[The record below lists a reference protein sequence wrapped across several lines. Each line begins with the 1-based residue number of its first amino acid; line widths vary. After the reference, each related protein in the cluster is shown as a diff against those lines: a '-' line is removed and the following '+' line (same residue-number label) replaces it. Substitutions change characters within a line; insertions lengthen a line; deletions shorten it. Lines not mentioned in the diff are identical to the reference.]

1 MESRL
6 SFALQ
11 LNSTTMERL
20 LHHTFGVFFL
30 LLLLLPASA
39 QQGKGAALINED
51 KPGTGKVHGLIIGI
65 NAYQDFPAL
74 QYANADALNFY
85 RLLLSP
91 SIGADSNHVVLLLN
105 EKATSPNVYEA
116 LENLVTFA
124 KAGDRVFIY
133 FSGHGDVEKTT
144 VQQFGFL
151 VTYDTPKK
159 MVMRNSL
166 DVNHLNAYVSTL
178 SLKNKAD
185 VFLITDACRSGRI
198 NESNTVDYTY
208 LAQTLGGK
216 TADEV
221 RILSSQSNQLSYEG
235 VQWGQGRGLFSYVLT
250 NGLAGTADI
259 DGDSIV
265 TLYELNLYLMQ
276 EVPKLAKPNK
286 QMPIVMGPQDMAIS
300 KRSAINGGN
309 SSQVLTA
316 MADLGGRGYED
327 LYIDSLSAQQR
338 TDYDSLLA
346 CITANRLQKP
356 TGKSARAYYEK
367 LVASGLPE
375 AFNLLV
381 TRKLIAALQKR
392 GQEVLHN
399 LIVLDE
405 NSNRSYK
412 LDGEIASNLKYSADL
427 LGKEHYLYQPTLAKY
442 YYFLSYTY
450 YLKDRYAEDDSLLN
464 LAISAVN
471 KAIAIDSTVAEFWR
485 VKGLYLGMQYRELES
500 LKAKLKALSL
510 APERASLYVAAGFQ
524 YAILKDYNRALSYL
538 DTAILKDPDNPLSY
552 SSVAYVYK
560 QQAKHEEALK
570 WIDKALALDS
580 NSYANFWV
588 TKGELLNRLG
598 RHQEAMACYSTAIA
612 VEPRHKLWYQVKASA
627 FNDYLH
633 DYKSGLLYLDSA
645 LLLAPDDELLLQ
657 GKALTYWRLGE
668 GNEGIEVIDKA
679 LRLPKQQYSFL
690 SHGIKGSLYGSL
702 GLYEEALKQY
712 DTALLL
718 NPDYDTHLDKAQVLI
733 LLRRFNEA
741 LLSTQ
746 KALQI
751 NPNNAN
757 AYLSRSSCYVGLKRY
772 EDAIAA
778 FDKAVQLGAAPTFT
792 DYYNIGCSYSLL
804 NNQKQALAYLEK
816 SIQTG
821 WKDFDWIDKDTDW
834 NNIRETAG
842 FKTLIAKYKK

>member
-1 MESRL
+1 MK
-6 SFALQ
+6 
-11 LNSTTMERL
+11 RL
-20 LHHTFGVFFL
+20 LHQALGVFFL
-30 LLLLLPASA
+30 LLALLPASA
-39 QQGKGAALINED
+39 QQSKGAAVVNED

-235 VQWGQGRGLFSYVLT
+235 VQWGQGRGLFSYVLI

-300 KRSAINGGN
+300 KRSTMPGG
-309 SSQVLTA
+309 SGSQVLTA

-327 LYIDSLSAQQR
+327 LYVDSLSAQQR
-338 TDYDSLLA
+338 ADYDSLLA
-346 CITANRLQKP
+346 CIAANKLQKP
-356 TGKSARAYYEK
+356 AGKSARAYYEK
-367 LVASGLPE
+367 LVTSGLPE

-405 NSNRSYK
+405 NSNRSYR
-412 LDGEIASNLKYSADL
+412 LDGEIASNLKYSAEL
-427 LGKEHYLYQPTLAKY
+427 LGKDHYLYQPTLAKY

-464 LAISAVN
+464 LAIGAVN
-471 KAIAIDSTVAEFWR
+471 KAIVIDSTVAEFWR
-485 VKGLYLGMQYRELES
+485 AKGLYLSMQYREEES
-500 LKAKLKALSL
+500 LKAKMKALSL
-510 APERASLYVAAGFQ
+510 APERASLYATVGFQ
-524 YAILKDYNRALSYL
+524 YALLKNYNKARSYL
-538 DTAILKDPDNPLSY
+538 DTAIIKDPDNPWGY
-552 SSVAYVYK
+552 EYIAYVYK
-560 QQAKHEEALK
+560 QQARYDEGLN
-570 WIDKALALDS
+570 WINKALAIDS
-580 NSYANFWV
+580 NNYANFWI
-588 TKGELLNRLG
+588 TKGEILNRLG
-598 RHQEAMACYSTAIA
+598 RHPEAMACYSRAIA
-612 VEPRHKLWYQVKASA
+612 IEPGHKLWYQTKASA
-627 FNDYLH
+627 YNDYLH

-645 LLLAPDDELLLQ
+645 LLLAPDDEFLLQ

-712 DTALLL
+712 DTAVLL
-718 NPDYDTHLDKAQVLI
+718 NPEYDTHLDRAQVLI
-733 LLRRFNEA
+733 LLRRFDEA

-746 KALQI
+746 KALQLTPD
-751 NPNNAN
+751 NPTAH
-757 AYLSRSSCYVGLKRY
+757 LSKFACYVGLKKY
-772 EDAIAA
+772 EDAVAA
-778 FDKAVQLGAAPTFT
+778 FDKALQLGAVPTYG
-792 DYYNIGCSYSLL
+792 DYYNLGCCYSLL
-804 NNQKQALAYLEK
+804 NNQKQALVYLEK
-816 SIQTG
+816 SIQGG
-821 WKDFDWIDKDTDW
+821 WKDFDWIEKDSDW

-842 FKTLIAKYKK
+842 FKALIAKYKK